1 MVTWI
6 FIGLAVVLL
15 AFLAVFY
22 NKLVKERTNVAMC
35 WSEVDVQLQRRFD
48 LIPNATEVA
57 KGYMKHEDETL
68 TKVIGLRTA
77 WEKIS
82 DPDTKVRIGS
92 DLSTALN
99 KFVAIAEAYP
109 DLKASESML
118 ELTKTLSETEGAI
131 AQARSIYNNA
141 VAAYNNKVKTLP
153 TNIIAGMFQFKEAEF
168 FNIQNEQARENVN
181 VNF

>member
-6 FIGLAVVLL
+6 FIGLAVALL
-15 AFLAVFY
+15 AYLAVFY
-22 NKLVKERTNVAMC
+22 NKLIKERTNVAMC
-35 WSEVDVQLQRRFD
+35 WSEVDVQLQKRFD
-48 LIPNATEVA
+48 LIPNLVEVA

-82 DPDTKVRIGS
+82 DPDTKVKIGS
-92 DLSTALN
+92 DLASTVNRFIA
-99 KFVAIAEAYP
+99 VAEAYP
-109 DLKASESML
+109 DLKASENML
-118 ELTKTLSETEGAI
+118 ELQKTIAETEGVL
-131 AQARSIYNNA
+131 AQARSIYNDA
-141 VAAYNNKVKTLP
+141 VAKYNNKVKTFP

-168 FNIQNEQARENVN
+168 FNVQEQAKENVN